1 MRSANIYQDKHQDE
15 AIFVTSVA
23 HFSILFLQKKCLTES
38 SRFGSAQDVSPYDI
52 TFTFTGKE
60 KDAETGYSYFGA
72 RFYDSDLSGLFLSID
87 PMADK
92 YSSLSPYAYCAWNPM
107 KLLDP
112 DGRESMSN
120 DDIVIKGTNSP
131 RVTVKTDLVD
141 ITINVDYDFGG
152 NYTLQGEQIVSAA
165 LDLAGIADPLGVCDG
180 ANTVLQ
186 AKNGEWG
193 GAVLSALG
201 IIPYVGD
208 IAKLGKVGKDLKI
221 LKKAID
227 GLKKSP
233 QSLGNPF
240 KDKTLK
246 EVEDIFQNY
255 VEKGKLTP
263 AIESAPG
270 NKAYVNKQS
279 GYSYNLDSGNA
290 KEGPHVDVNYPHG
303 NKKLHKKKLPTNGG
317 F

>member
-1 MRSANIYQDKHQDE
+1 MRTTANKYQDRNQNE
-15 AIFVTSVA
+15 VLLATSDTLFPT
-23 HFSILFLQKKCLTES
+23 HFLQKKRQS
-38 SRFGSAQDVSPYDI
+38 VSFVFRSNHNVSPYNHP
-52 TFTFTGKE
+52 FTFTGKE

-120 DDIVIKGTNSP
+120 DDIVIKGTNSSS
-131 RVTVKTDLVD
+131 VTVKTDLVD

-208 IAKLGKVGKDLKI
+208 IAKLGKAGKDLKI

-279 GYSYNLDSGNA
+279 GYSYNLDPGNA

-303 NKKLHKKKLPTNGG
+303 NKKLHKKC
-317 F
+317 